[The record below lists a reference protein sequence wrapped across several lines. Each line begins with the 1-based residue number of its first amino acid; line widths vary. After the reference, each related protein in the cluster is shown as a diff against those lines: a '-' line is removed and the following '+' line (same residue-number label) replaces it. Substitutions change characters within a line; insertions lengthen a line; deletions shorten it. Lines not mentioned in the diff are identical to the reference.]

1 MASLAIEAVL
11 CSIVAR
17 AMLCIGSRKGKDM
30 TDQLVIKTNNHTRF
44 LEPLSEIPESA
55 RGEFD
60 YITKDEQW
68 DQRLFKYRGEWYD
81 MQEFVR
87 IVRWGEAGMFAHFTH
102 NEDLLKWHG
111 IQTDSAF
118 TATVIRIGQDENGEN
133 VVVAGRL
140 TA

>member
-1 MASLAIEAVL
+1 
-11 CSIVAR
+11 
-17 AMLCIGSRKGKDM
+17 MLDGI
-30 TDQLVIKTNNHTRF
+30 VIKTNKHTRF
-44 LEPLSEIPESA
+44 LESFGDLPESA

-68 DQRLFKYRGEWYD
+68 DQRLFQYKGDWYD

-87 IVRWGEAGMFAHFTH
+87 IAPWGSVGTFVHFTD
-102 NEDLLKWHG
+102 NEDLLWWHG

-118 TATVIRIGQDENGEN
+118 TAIVIRIGQDENGEN